1 MSLLFFLQKIYLM
14 EKNKESDED
23 SLQKHEVHQH
33 TETVINENND
43 TIRYLLEIKQGEE
56 CPVCRRIIE
65 L

>member
-1 MSLLFFLQKIYLM
+1 M